1 MAAETAPLPSPAPE
15 KPVVEPLKEIDLPEK
30 PALSVKVTDKTTS
43 EKSLDIDDSSSSAS
57 SDEDTTADSF
67 HSPAASEPAS
77 PTEMKREL
85 TPSVKSIVHDDDTS
99 STAPVLESS
108 ASSEISPKSSPIQAA
123 VKDDPDRRPSNAI
136 STTSMDDID
145 LAGEA
150 TVAVAAVAV
159 AASTASIKSRSSVS
173 SQSGPP
179 KSTPTPPPTV
189 VSKFSLPWGSSSSS
203 SNPPPVPAKDT
214 TTATITATAAAAAAA
229 TATPAPAP
237 RRGPFSW
244 LSRSSTSSVPS
255 TTSPPGTT
263 ATTGFF
269 SSRRNTTSSATT
281 TASSITTPTQNGPS
295 LPTLNAPTIQTFLA
309 KPSGQDLTQQRME
322 TTKDNLSHADA
333 NLQEEAVKGINSLRI
348 SFQKIK
354 EGEEASIIDV
364 PVGDQSEGTPSRPG
378 TSGTGR
384 ETIGEEEIDWEFWS
398 SVVEDYYAV
407 AAKSSNLLTEK
418 VQAGIPA
425 TIRGTVWQSIARSK
439 TESIEAV
446 YREFN
451 ALPGTHMTTI
461 PIHRPPSM
469 VPGDPTPP
477 APVDC
482 KTVSQL
488 EKEIK
493 KDMGQ
498 RTSFANYKGFRQ
510 EGLMGLMKAYAIYDP
525 EVGYVQ
531 GMAFLGAP
539 LLLNMT
545 EEEAFC
551 ILVEL
556 MRTYSL
562 RDMFTPGM
570 KGLHLRLYQYDRLL
584 EDLCP
589 ALSVHLNRRKAQS
602 SLYATQWFLTLFA
615 YKFPLQLVLRVYDL
629 AITEGIEGA
638 VLKFGIALMKKNEA
652 ALRQID
658 NLEAL
663 LPFLREKL
671 FDAYI
676 DKNPSANSLKEA
688 GFFGNGGE
696 KEIYKANELVRDA
709 CDIVVTPE
717 MLHKYTVDWV
727 EMDRREMEEMLE
739 KEALKNQNNILN
751 AKVKQLSKEIESLT
765 EEHVAVATDLVHK
778 KMQNSQLLDENEG
791 LKIEVDELK
800 VVVDKQPKEVELKMK
815 DEMEKVMKR
824 NLEIHNENQSLEDQ
838 MREMEMEL
846 VGTKM
851 SLAEI
856 TEAHELLKTR
866 WNELRKALGD

>member
-1 MAAETAPLPSPAPE
+1 
-15 KPVVEPLKEIDLPEK
+15 
-30 PALSVKVTDKTTS
+30 
-43 EKSLDIDDSSSSAS
+43 
-57 SDEDTTADSF
+57 
-67 HSPAASEPAS
+67 
-77 PTEMKREL
+77 MKREL
-85 TPSVKSIVHDDDTS
+85 TPSVKSKTKDDDASSTS
-99 STAPVLESS
+99 SSDSS
-108 ASSEISPKSSPIQAA
+108 SSSDVSPKSSPVAQPS
-123 VKDDPDRRPSNAI
+123 KEERRI
-136 STTSMDDID
+136 STTSMDDVD
-145 LAGEA
+145 LVDEGPA
-150 TVAVAAVAV
+150 
-159 AASTASIKSRSSVS
+159 TASIKSRSSTTS
-173 SQSGPP
+173 ESAA
-179 KSTPTPPPTV
+179 KAAPPPPPP
-189 VSKFSLPWGSSSSS
+189 SKGFPKLSWGST
-203 SNPPPVPAKDT
+203 PPPVPAKDP
-214 TTATITATAAAAAAA
+214 
-229 TATPAPAP
+229 TPPP
-237 RRGPFSW
+237 QTQRRGPFNW
-244 LSRSSTSSVPS
+244 FSRASTSSVPS
-255 TTSPPGTT
+255 TTSPPASTSGS
-263 ATTGFF
+263 GFF
-269 SSRRNTTSSATT
+269 SARRNTTSSTT
-281 TASSITTPTQNGPS
+281 TTFSSITTPTQNGPS
-295 LPTLNAPTIQTFLA
+295 LPTITTPVIQAYLN
-309 KPSGQDLTQQRME
+309 KPFGQDLIQQRME
-322 TTKDNLSHADA
+322 ATKDNLSHADA
-333 NLQEEAVKGINSLRI
+333 NQLEETNKGINSLRI
-348 SFQKIK
+348 SFQKIRDTAGEVPLTPVEPPTSGGIVGMIGQGLGIASLGSTAGSSVK
-354 EGEEASIIDV
+354 ESGEAATATEKG
-364 PVGDQSEGTPSRPG
+364 VGDTPGSVHTEFDDSRPG
-378 TSGTGR
+378 TSGGAR
-384 ETIGEEEIDWEFWS
+384 GEDEIDWEFWS
-398 SVVEDYYAV
+398 SVVEDYYSV
-407 AAKSSNLLTEK
+407 ASKSSHLLTEK

-439 TESIEAV
+439 NESIEKI
-446 YREFN
+446 YTDFN
-451 ALPGTHMTTI
+451 ALPQNHMTQI
-461 PIHRPPSM
+461 PVHRPPSAIIGESTPS
-469 VPGDPTPP
+469 VP
-477 APVDC
+477 VEC

-589 ALSVHLNRRKAQS
+589 ALAIHLNRRKAQS

-629 AITEGIEGA
+629 VIAEGVEGA

-658 NLEAL
+658 SLEVL

-671 FDAYI
+671 FDAYL
-676 DKNPSANSLKEA
+676 DRNPSQTSLKEA

-696 KEIYKANELVRDA
+696 KEIYKANELVKDA
-709 CDIVVTPE
+709 CDVIVTPE

-727 EMDRREMEEMLE
+727 EMDKREMEELME
-739 KEALKNQNNILN
+739 KETLKSQNAILN
-751 AKVKQLSKEIESLT
+751 SKVKKLSKEIESLT
-765 EEHVAVATDLVHK
+765 HEHVQVATDLVHK
-778 KMQNSQLLDENEG
+778 KMHNSQLLDENEG
-791 LKIEVDELK
+791 LKGEVDELR
-800 VVVDKQPKEVELKMK
+800 VVVEKQPKEVEARLK
-815 DEMEKVMKR
+815 DEMDRIMKR
-824 NLEIHNENQSLEDQ
+824 NLEVHNENQSLEDQ

>member
-1 MAAETAPLPSPAPE
+1 
-15 KPVVEPLKEIDLPEK
+15 
-30 PALSVKVTDKTTS
+30 
-43 EKSLDIDDSSSSAS
+43 
-57 SDEDTTADSF
+57 
-67 HSPAASEPAS
+67 
-77 PTEMKREL
+77 MKREL
-85 TPSVKSIVHDDDTS
+85 TPSVKSIVHDDDNS
-99 STAPVLESS
+99 STPAPVSS
-108 ASSEISPKSSPIQAA
+108 ASSEISPKTSPVLAP

-136 STTSMDDID
+136 STTSMDDVD
-145 LAGEA
+145 LVGEA
-150 TVAVAAVAV
+150 PA
-159 AASTASIKSRSSVS
+159 TASIKSRSSVS
-173 SQSGPP
+173 SQSAPP
-179 KSTPTPPPTV
+179 KTTPTPPPIT
-189 VSKFSLPWGSSSSS
+189 SKFSLPWGSSS
-203 SNPPPVPAKDT
+203 SNPPPVPAKD
-214 TTATITATAAAAAAA
+214 APAAAAAA
-229 TATPAPAP
+229 ATPAPAP

-281 TASSITTPTQNGPS
+281 TASSITTPTQNNGPI
-295 LPTLNAPTIQTFLA
+295 LPTLNTPTIQTFLA

-333 NLQEEAVKGINSLRI
+333 NLQEEAAKGINSLRI

-354 EGEEASIIDV
+354 EDEEASIINV
-364 PVGDQSEGTPSRPG
+364 PIGDQSEGAPSRPG

-384 ETIGEEEIDWEFWS
+384 ETIGEDEIDWEFWS

-439 TESIEAV
+439 TESIEAI

-477 APVDC
+477 LPVDC
-482 KTVSQL
+482 KTVTQL

-709 CDIVVTPE
+709 CDIIVTPE

-727 EMDRREMEEMLE
+727 EMDKREMEEMLE
-739 KEALKNQNNILN
+739 KETLKNQNMLLN

-856 TEAHELLKTR
+856 TEAHEHLKTR

>member
-1 MAAETAPLPSPAPE
+1 MAA
-15 KPVVEPLKEIDLPEK
+15 VQ
-30 PALSVKVTDKTTS
+30 TS
-43 EKSLDIDDSSSSAS
+43 EPVAEIKLDDDPKPESKPKPINDSSSDDGTS
-57 SDEDTTADSF
+57 ADSF

-77 PTEMKREL
+77 PAQMKREL
-85 TPSVKSIVHDDDTS
+85 TPSVKSTVHDDDGSSITS
-99 STAPVLESS
+99 ESS
-108 ASSEISPKSSPIQAA
+108 VSSEIPTKNPSGPDP
-123 VKDDPDRRPSNAI
+123 VKQDDDKERRI
-136 STTSMDDID
+136 STASMDEID

-150 TVAVAAVAV
+150 AATSSV
-159 AASTASIKSRSSVS
+159 KSRSSS
-173 SQSGPP
+173 TST
-179 KSTPTPPPTV
+179 KSASKITPTPPAAA
-189 VSKFSLPWGSSSSS
+189 SKFSLPWGSST
-203 SNPPPVPAKDT
+203 PPPPPPKDT
-214 TTATITATAAAAAAA
+214 APPATTEAK
-229 TATPAPAP
+229 PQ

-244 LSRSSTSSVPS
+244 LSRSSTSSASVT
-255 TTSPPGTT
+255 TTSPPVASTITG
-263 ATTGFF
+263 GFF
-269 SSRRNTTSSATT
+269 SSRRNTTSSTATT
-281 TASSITTPTQNGPS
+281 SSITTPTQNGPL
-295 LPTLNAPTIQTFLA
+295 LPTLNAPNIQTFLN
-309 KPSGQDLTQQRME
+309 KPSGLDLTQQRME
-322 TTKDNLSHADA
+322 TTKDTLSHADA

-354 EGEEASIIDV
+354 DDGEAASLLEPQSAVEPEG
-364 PVGDQSEGTPSRPG
+364 PGSRPG
-378 TSGTGR
+378 TSGTMKT
-384 ETIGEEEIDWEFWS
+384 TIDEDEIDWEFWS
-398 SVVEDYYAV
+398 SVVEDYYSV
-407 AAKSSNLLTEK
+407 ASQSSHLLTEK

-425 TIRGTVWQSIARSK
+425 TIRGTVWQSIGRSK
-439 TESIEAV
+439 TESIEAI
-446 YREFN
+446 YKEFN
-451 ALPGTHMTTI
+451 ALPQTHVTAI
-461 PIHRPPSM
+461 PVHRPPSM
-469 VPGDPTPP
+469 LPGDPGPP
-477 APVDC
+477 APVEC

-551 ILVEL
+551 LLVEL

-658 NLEAL
+658 SLEAL

-676 DKNPSANSLKEA
+676 DKHPSPNSLKEA

-696 KEIYKANELVRDA
+696 KEIYKANELVKDA

-727 EMDRREMEEMLE
+727 EMDKREVEEMLE
-739 KEALKNQNNILN
+739 KEALKTHNMVLN
-751 AKVKQLSKEIESLT
+751 SKLKQHSKEIESLT
-765 EEHVAVATDLVHK
+765 TEHVQVATDLVHK

-791 LKIEVDELK
+791 LKVEVEELK
-800 VVVDKQPKEVELKMK
+800 LVIEKLNLVIDKQPKEVEDKLK
-815 DEMEKVMKR
+815 DEMEKIMKR
-824 NLEIHNENQSLEDQ
+824 NLEVHNENQSLEDQ

-856 TEAHELLKTR
+856 TEDYEHLKTR
-866 WNELRKALGD
+866 LDGLRKTLAD

>member
-1 MAAETAPLPSPAPE
+1 MAAAVVSATADM
-15 KPVVEPLKEIDLPEK
+15 KEINLDLSDEK
-30 PALSVKVTDKTTS
+30 KVLHNKPKLTTISVD
-43 EKSLDIDDSSSSAS
+43 DDSA
-57 SDEDTTADSF
+57 SDEEEEEDEEAAESF
-67 HSPAASEPAS
+67 HSPAASEPGS
-77 PTEMKREL
+77 PAQMKREL
-85 TPSVKSIVHDDDTS
+85 TPSVKSTVHDDDGS
-99 STAPVLESS
+99 SATALDSS
-108 ASSEISPKSSPIQAA
+108 ASSDVSPKSSPIQGPI
-123 VKDDPDRRPSNAI
+123 KDIPERRTSAAI
-136 STTSMDDID
+136 STASMDDID
-145 LAGEA
+145 LVTGQA
-150 TVAVAAVAV
+150 TTATAVTAAAVTEV
-159 AASTASIKSRSSVS
+159 VTKPSSIKSRSSIS
-173 SQSGPP
+173 SNSASSTSGAP
-179 KSTPTPPPTV
+179 KTAPTPPPTTT
-189 VSKFSLPWGSSSSS
+189 SKFSLPWSTSSTP
-203 SNPPPVPAKDT
+203 SNPPPVPAKDVPPVST
-214 TTATITATAAAAAAA
+214 EKP
-229 TATPAPAP
+229 PA

-263 ATTGFF
+263 VSTGFF
-269 SSRRNTTSSATT
+269 SSRRNTTSSTTT
-281 TASSITTPTQNGPS
+281 TASSTTTTTPTQNGPV
-295 LPTLNAPTIQTFLA
+295 LPTLNAPTIQTFLN
-309 KPSGQDLTQQRME
+309 KPSGMDLTQQRME
-322 TTKDNLSHADA
+322 TAKDSLSHADA
-333 NLQEEAVKGINSLRI
+333 NQREEAVKGINSLRI
-348 SFQKIK
+348 SFKKIK
-354 EGEEASIIDV
+354 DSGEAASFIGS
-364 PVGDQSEGTPSRPG
+364 PVVETADGKISRPG
-378 TSGTGR
+378 TSAGP
-384 ETIGEEEIDWEFWS
+384 ETVEEEEIDWEFWS

-407 AAKSSNLLTEK
+407 AAKSSHLLTEK

-439 TESIEAV
+439 TESIEAI

-451 ALPGTHMTTI
+451 ALPQSHMTAI
-461 PIHRPPSM
+461 PVHRPPSII
-469 VPGDPTPP
+469 PGDPSPP
-477 APVDC
+477 APVEC
-482 KTVSQL
+482 KSVSQL

-551 ILVEL
+551 LLVEL

-658 NLEAL
+658 SLEAL

-676 DKNPSANSLKEA
+676 DKNPSASSLLEA

-709 CDIVVTPE
+709 CDIIVTPE

-727 EMDRREMEEMLE
+727 EMDKREMEEMLE
-739 KEALKNQNNILN
+739 KEALKTQNQLLN

-800 VVVDKQPKEVELKMK
+800 VVVDNQPKEVEAKLK
-815 DEMEKVMKR
+815 DEMERIMKR
-824 NLEIHNENQSLEDQ
+824 NLEIHTENQSLEDQ

-856 TEAHELLKTR
+856 TETHELLKTR

>member
-1 MAAETAPLPSPAPE
+1 MAAADVVSKPLGEMKEVDLNDEVKSKIEDASPS
-15 KPVVEPLKEIDLPEK
+15 D
-30 PALSVKVTDKTTS
+30 DDQS
-43 EKSLDIDDSSSSAS
+43 E
-57 SDEDTTADSF
+57 SF

-77 PTEMKREL
+77 PAQMKREL
-85 TPSVKSIVHDDDTS
+85 TPSVKSTVHDDDGS
-99 STAPVLESS
+99 SVSSSESS
-108 ASSEISPKSSPIQAA
+108 VSSEHSPESDPIKQEGQE
-123 VKDDPDRRPSNAI
+123 RRTSTAI
-136 STTSMDDID
+136 STTSMDEID
-145 LAGEA
+145 LVGEA
-150 TVAVAAVAV
+150 AA
-159 AASTASIKSRSSVS
+159 TASIKSRSSAS
-173 SQSGPP
+173 SQSARSAS
-179 KSTPTPPPTV
+179 KTAPTPPAAT
-189 VSKFSLPWGSSSSS
+189 SKFSLPWGSS
-203 SNPPPVPAKDT
+203 NPPAPPAKDT
-214 TTATITATAAAAAAA
+214 AVAAAAAAA
-229 TATPAPAP
+229 DPKPP
-237 RRGPFSW
+237 QRRGPFSW
-244 LSRSSTSSVPS
+244 LSRSSTSSAPA
-255 TTSPPGTT
+255 TTSPPAANGITG
-263 ATTGFF
+263 GFF
-269 SSRRNTTSSATT
+269 SSRRNTTSSTATT
-281 TASSITTPTQNGPS
+281 SSVTTPTQNGPA
-295 LPTLNAPTIQTFLA
+295 LPTLNAPNIQTFLN
-309 KPSGQDLTQQRME
+309 KPSGLDLTQQRME
-322 TTKDNLSHADA
+322 TTKDTLSHADA

-354 EGEEASIIDV
+354 DSGEAASFMEPQSAID
-364 PVGDQSEGTPSRPG
+364 PQSPASRPG
-378 TSGTGR
+378 TSCTMKSSL
-384 ETIGEEEIDWEFWS
+384 EDEEIDWEFWS

-407 AAKSSNLLTEK
+407 AAKSSHMLTEK

-439 TESIEAV
+439 AESIETI
-446 YREFN
+446 YKEFN
-451 ALPGTHMTTI
+451 ALPPTHVTAI
-461 PIHRPPSM
+461 PIHRPPSLL
-469 VPGDPTPP
+469 PGDSGPP
-477 APVDC
+477 APVEC

-551 ILVEL
+551 MLVEL

-658 NLEAL
+658 SLEAL

-696 KEIYKANELVRDA
+696 KEIYKANELVKDA
-709 CDIVVTPE
+709 CDIVITPE

-727 EMDRREMEEMLE
+727 EMDKREMEEMLE
-739 KEALKNQNNILN
+739 KETLKTQNALLT

-765 EEHVAVATDLVHK
+765 AEHVQVATDLVHK
-778 KMQNSQLLDENEG
+778 KMHNSQLLDENEG
-791 LKIEVDELK
+791 LKLEVDELK
-800 VVVDKQPKEVELKMK
+800 VVIDKQPKEVEAKLK
-815 DEMEKVMKR
+815 DEMERIMKR

>member
-1 MAAETAPLPSPAPE
+1 MAAEVESH
-15 KPVVEPLKEIDLPEK
+15 KPVEDLKEVGL
-30 PALSVKVTDKTTS
+30 T
-43 EKSLDIDDSSSSAS
+43 EKSTKLNLKTIDDSSD
-57 SDEDTTADSF
+57 DEDAGDSF
-67 HSPAASEPAS
+67 HSPAASEPGS
-77 PTEMKREL
+77 PAQMKREL
-85 TPSVKSIVHDDDTS
+85 TPSVKSTVHDDDDS
-99 STAPVLESS
+99 STPAPISS
-108 ASSEISPKSSPIQAA
+108 ASSEVSPKSSPMLEPVADSK
-123 VKDDPDRRPSNAI
+123 VRRASAAI
-136 STTSMDDID
+136 STASMDDID
-145 LAGEA
+145 LAGEVPP
-150 TVAVAAVAV
+150 T
-159 AASTASIKSRSSVS
+159 TTTTGSIKSRSSIS
-173 SQSGPP
+173 SASVHS
-179 KSTPTPPPTV
+179 KTAPTPPPTS
-189 VSKFSLPWGSSSSS
+189 SKFTLPWSSAG
-203 SNPPPVPAKDT
+203 SNPPAVPAKDT
-214 TTATITATAAAAAAA
+214 PPPVATTP
-229 TATPAPAP
+229 TPPAVP
-237 RRGPFSW
+237 ESNARRGPFSW
-244 LSRSSTSSVPS
+244 FSRSSTSSVPS

-263 ATTGFF
+263 ASGFF
-269 SSRRNTTSSATT
+269 GSRRNTTSSANT
-281 TASSITTPTQNGPS
+281 TASSVTTPTQNGPI
-295 LPTLNAPTIQTFLA
+295 LPTLNAPIIQTFLN
-309 KPSGQDLTQQRME
+309 KPSGLDLTQQRME
-322 TTKDNLSHADA
+322 TTKDSLSHADA
-333 NLQEEAVKGINSLRI
+333 NQQEEAVKGINSLRA

-354 EGEEASIIDV
+354 DCEEAASLIDV
-364 PVGDQSEGTPSRPG
+364 PSSGQSEGPNSRPG
-378 TSGTGR
+378 TSGSTSS
-384 ETIGEEEIDWEFWS
+384 TIEEEDIDWEFWS

-425 TIRGTVWQSIARSK
+425 TIRGTVWQSISRSK
-439 TESIEAV
+439 NESIETI
-446 YREFN
+446 YSEFN
-451 ALPGTHMTTI
+451 ALPQTHMTAI
-461 PIHRPPSM
+461 PVHRPPSLL
-469 VPGDPTPP
+469 PGDPSPP
-477 APVDC
+477 APVEC

-551 ILVEL
+551 MMVEL

-658 NLEAL
+658 SLEAL

-676 DKNPSANSLKEA
+676 DKNPSAHSLKEA

-727 EMDRREMEEMLE
+727 EMDKREVEEMLE
-739 KEALKNQNNILN
+739 KEALKTQNTLLSV
-751 AKVKQLSKEIESLT
+751 KVKQLSKEIESLT
-765 EEHVAVATDLVHK
+765 EEHVQVATDLVHK
-778 KMQNSQLLDENEG
+778 KMQNSQLLDENE
-791 LKIEVDELK
+791 ELK
-800 VVVDKQPKEVELKMK
+800 VKVDEFKIVVDKQPKEIEAKLK
-815 DEMEKVMKR
+815 DEMDRIMKR

-851 SLAEI
+851 SLAE
-856 TEAHELLKTR
+856 
-866 WNELRKALGD
+866 NYV

>member
-1 MAAETAPLPSPAPE
+1 MAAVLAPAADM
-15 KPVVEPLKEIDLPEK
+15 KEIDLSEK
-30 PALSVKVTDKTTS
+30 PSKPKLATITVD
-43 EKSLDIDDSSSSAS
+43 DDSSNDESDDAS
-57 SDEDTTADSF
+57 SDDETNAESF
-67 HSPAASEPAS
+67 HSPAASEPGS
-77 PTEMKREL
+77 PAQMKREL
-85 TPSVKSIVHDDDTS
+85 TPSVKSTVHDDDGS
-99 STAPVLESS
+99 SATALDSS
-108 ASSEISPKSSPIQAA
+108 ASSDVSPKTSPVLAPLKETPEKRKSAA
-123 VKDDPDRRPSNAI
+123 AI
-136 STTSMDDID
+136 STVSMDDID

-150 TVAVAAVAV
+150 LTTKRSKTEDTA
-159 AASTASIKSRSSVS
+159 ASIKSRSSIS
-173 SQSGPP
+173 SNSGSSAP
-179 KSTPTPPPTV
+179 KTAPTPPPSL
-189 VSKFSLPWGSSSSS
+189 SKFSLPWSSSS
-203 SNPPPVPAKDT
+203 SNPPPVPAKDVPPVT
-214 TTATITATAAAAAAA
+214 TTEKP
-229 TATPAPAP
+229 PA

-255 TTSPPGTT
+255 TTSPPGAT

-269 SSRRNTTSSATT
+269 SSRRNTTSSTTT
-281 TASSITTPTQNGPS
+281 TASSVTTPTQNGPV
-295 LPTLNAPTIQTFLA
+295 LPTLNAPIIQTFLT

-322 TTKDNLSHADA
+322 TAKDSLSHADA

-354 EGEEASIIDV
+354 DSGEAASFIGSPVVETTPEGLRIV
-364 PVGDQSEGTPSRPG
+364 SRPG
-378 TSGTGR
+378 TSAGEQ
-384 ETIGEEEIDWEFWS
+384 ETIYEEEEIDWEFWS

-407 AAKSSNLLTEK
+407 AAKSSHLLTEK

-451 ALPGTHMTTI
+451 GLPATHMTAI
-461 PIHRPPSM
+461 PMHRPPSLI
-469 VPGDPTPP
+469 PGDTSPTV
-477 APVDC
+477 PVEC

-539 LLLNMT
+539 LLLNMS

-551 ILVEL
+551 LLVEL

-658 NLEAL
+658 SLEAL

-676 DKNPSANSLKEA
+676 DKNPSPKSLMEA

-696 KEIYKANELVRDA
+696 KDIYKANELVKDA

-727 EMDRREMEEMLE
+727 EMDKREMEEMLE
-739 KEALKNQNNILN
+739 KEALKAHNQLLN
-751 AKVKQLSKEIESLT
+751 SKVKQLSKEIESLT

-800 VVVDKQPKEVELKMK
+800 VVVDKQPKEVEAKLK
-815 DEMEKVMKR
+815 DEMDRIMKR
-824 NLEIHNENQSLEDQ
+824 NLEIHTENQSLEDQ

-856 TEAHELLKTR
+856 TESHELLKTR

>member
-1 MAAETAPLPSPAPE
+1 
-15 KPVVEPLKEIDLPEK
+15 
-30 PALSVKVTDKTTS
+30 
-43 EKSLDIDDSSSSAS
+43 
-57 SDEDTTADSF
+57 
-67 HSPAASEPAS
+67 
-77 PTEMKREL
+77 MKREL
-85 TPSVKSIVHDDDTS
+85 TPSVKSTVHDDDSS
-99 STAPVLESS
+99 STAPALESS
-108 ASSEISPKSSPIQAA
+108 ASSEISPKSSPVLVP

-150 TVAVAAVAV
+150 SAAVAV

-189 VSKFSLPWGSSSSS
+189 VSKFSLPWGSSSS
-203 SNPPPVPAKDT
+203 NPPPVPAKDT
-214 TTATITATAAAAAAA
+214 TTATTAAAAAAA
-229 TATPAPAP
+229 ATPAPA

-295 LPTLNAPTIQTFLA
+295 LPTLNAPIIQTFLA

-354 EGEEASIIDV
+354 EVEEASIIDV
-364 PVGDQSEGTPSRPG
+364 PTGDQSEGTPSRPG
-378 TSGTGR
+378 TSGTGH
-384 ETIGEEEIDWEFWS
+384 ETIGEDEIDWEFWS

-439 TESIEAV
+439 TESIEAI

-451 ALPGTHMTTI
+451 SLPGTHMTTI

-482 KTVSQL
+482 KTVTQL

-727 EMDRREMEEMLE
+727 EMDKREMEEMLE
-739 KEALKNQNNILN
+739 KEALKNQNNLLN

>member
-1 MAAETAPLPSPAPE
+1 
-15 KPVVEPLKEIDLPEK
+15 
-30 PALSVKVTDKTTS
+30 
-43 EKSLDIDDSSSSAS
+43 
-57 SDEDTTADSF
+57 
-67 HSPAASEPAS
+67 
-77 PTEMKREL
+77 MKREL
-85 TPSVKSIVHDDDTS
+85 TPSVKSTVHDDDSS
-99 STAPVLESS
+99 STPAPESS
-108 ASSEISPKSSPIQAA
+108 ASSEISPKSSPIQAP

-150 TVAVAAVAV
+150 PA
-159 AASTASIKSRSSVS
+159 TASIKSRSSVS
-173 SQSGPP
+173 SQSAP
-179 KSTPTPPPTV
+179 KTTPTPPPVT
-189 VSKFSLPWGSSSSS
+189 SKFSLPWGSSS

-214 TTATITATAAAAAAA
+214 VAA
-229 TATPAPAP
+229 PAPAP

-281 TASSITTPTQNGPS
+281 TASSITTPTQNGPV

-348 SFQKIK
+348 SFLKIK
-354 EGEEASIIDV
+354 EDEEASIINI
-364 PVGDQSEGTPSRPG
+364 PTGDQSEGAPSRPG

-384 ETIGEEEIDWEFWS
+384 ETIGEHEIDWEFWS

-439 TESIEAV
+439 TESIEAI

-461 PIHRPPSM
+461 PIHRPPSL

-477 APVDC
+477 LPVDC
-482 KTVSQL
+482 KTVTQL

-727 EMDRREMEEMLE
+727 EMDKREMEEMLE
-739 KEALKNQNNILN
+739 KEALKNQNNLLN
-751 AKVKQLSKEIESLT
+751 TKVKQLSKEIESLT

>member
-1 MAAETAPLPSPAPE
+1 MAAVDASKPLGE
-15 KPVVEPLKEIDLPEK
+15 MKEVNLNDEVKSKIED
-30 PALSVKVTDKTTS
+30 AGLSDDEQS
-43 EKSLDIDDSSSSAS
+43 E
-57 SDEDTTADSF
+57 SF

-77 PTEMKREL
+77 PAQMKREL
-85 TPSVKSIVHDDDTS
+85 TPSVKSTVHDDDGS
-99 STAPVLESS
+99 SVSSSESS
-108 ASSEISPKSSPIQAA
+108 VSSEHSPESDP
-123 VKDDPDRRPSNAI
+123 VKQEQEGKEQERRTSAAI
-136 STTSMDDID
+136 STTSMDEID
-145 LAGEA
+145 LVGEA
-150 TVAVAAVAV
+150 AA
-159 AASTASIKSRSSVS
+159 TASIRSRSSAS
-173 SQSGPP
+173 SQST
-179 KSTPTPPPTV
+179 KSNSKTAPTPPAAI
-189 VSKFSLPWGSSSSS
+189 SKFSLPWGSS
-203 SNPPPVPAKDT
+203 NPPAPPAKDT
-214 TTATITATAAAAAAA
+214 VVAAA
-229 TATPAPAP
+229 PPQ

-244 LSRSSTSSVPS
+244 LSRSSTSSAPA
-255 TTSPPGTT
+255 TTSPP
-263 ATTGFF
+263 ATNGIAGGFF
-269 SSRRNTTSSATT
+269 SSRRNTTSSANPPIP
-281 TASSITTPTQNGPS
+281 ITTPAQNGPS
-295 LPTLNAPTIQTFLA
+295 LPTLNAPNIQTFLN
-309 KPSGQDLTQQRME
+309 KPSGLDLTQQRME
-322 TTKDNLSHADA
+322 TTKDTLSHADA

-354 EGEEASIIDV
+354 DSGEAASFMEPQSAIDA
-364 PVGDQSEGTPSRPG
+364 PSPASRPG
-378 TSGTGR
+378 TSCTMKSTL
-384 ETIGEEEIDWEFWS
+384 EEEEIDWEFWS

-407 AAKSSNLLTEK
+407 AAKSSHMLTEK

-439 TESIEAV
+439 TESIEAI
-446 YREFN
+446 YKEFN
-451 ALPGTHMTTI
+451 ALPQTHVTAI
-461 PIHRPPSM
+461 PIHRPPSLL
-469 VPGDPTPP
+469 PGDSGPP
-477 APVDC
+477 APVEC

-551 ILVEL
+551 MLVEL

-658 NLEAL
+658 SLEAL

-671 FDAYI
+671 FDVYI

-696 KEIYKANELVRDA
+696 KEIYKANELVKDA
-709 CDIVVTPE
+709 CDIVITPE

-727 EMDRREMEEMLE
+727 EMDKREMEEMLE
-739 KEALKNQNNILN
+739 KEALKTQNALLTS
-751 AKVKQLSKEIESLT
+751 KVKQLSKEIESLT
-765 EEHVAVATDLVHK
+765 AEHVQVATDLVHK
-778 KMQNSQLLDENEG
+778 KMHNSQLLDENEG
-791 LKIEVDELK
+791 LKLEVEELK
-800 VVVDKQPKEVELKMK
+800 VVIDKQPKEVEAKLK
-815 DEMEKVMKR
+815 DEMERIMKR
-824 NLEIHNENQSLEDQ
+824 NLEIHTENQSLEDQ

-851 SLAEI
+851 SLAEVNFPC
-856 TEAHELLKTR
+856 TPAE
-866 WNELRKALGD
+866 

>member
-1 MAAETAPLPSPAPE
+1 
-15 KPVVEPLKEIDLPEK
+15 
-30 PALSVKVTDKTTS
+30 
-43 EKSLDIDDSSSSAS
+43 
-57 SDEDTTADSF
+57 
-67 HSPAASEPAS
+67 
-77 PTEMKREL
+77 
-85 TPSVKSIVHDDDTS
+85 
-99 STAPVLESS
+99 
-108 ASSEISPKSSPIQAA
+108 
-123 VKDDPDRRPSNAI
+123 
-136 STTSMDDID
+136 
-145 LAGEA
+145 
-150 TVAVAAVAV
+150 
-159 AASTASIKSRSSVS
+159 
-173 SQSGPP
+173 
-179 KSTPTPPPTV
+179 
-189 VSKFSLPWGSSSSS
+189 
-203 SNPPPVPAKDT
+203 
-214 TTATITATAAAAAAA
+214 
-229 TATPAPAP
+229 
-237 RRGPFSW
+237 
-244 LSRSSTSSVPS
+244 
-255 TTSPPGTT
+255 
-263 ATTGFF
+263 
-269 SSRRNTTSSATT
+269 
-281 TASSITTPTQNGPS
+281 
-295 LPTLNAPTIQTFLA
+295 
-309 KPSGQDLTQQRME
+309 ME

-364 PVGDQSEGTPSRPG
+364 PAGDQSEGAPSRPG

-439 TESIEAV
+439 TESIEAI

-482 KTVSQL
+482 KTVTQL

-545 EEEAFC
+545 EEEAFSL
-551 ILVEL
+551 LVEL

-727 EMDRREMEEMLE
+727 EMDKREMEEMLE
-739 KEALKNQNNILN
+739 KETLKNQNILLN

-791 LKIEVDELK
+791 LKVEVDELK
-800 VVVDKQPKEVELKMK
+800 VVVDKQPKEIELKMK

>member
-1 MAAETAPLPSPAPE
+1 MAAAVLSATADM
-15 KPVVEPLKEIDLPEK
+15 KEVDI
-30 PALSVKVTDKTTS
+30 VTDEKKVLQNKPKLTTIS
-43 EKSLDIDDSSSSAS
+43 VDDDEDSAS
-57 SDEDTTADSF
+57 GEEEEDEEEDEAAESF
-67 HSPAASEPAS
+67 HSPAASEPGS
-77 PTEMKREL
+77 PEQMKREL
-85 TPSVKSIVHDDDTS
+85 TPSVKSIAHDDDGS
-99 STAPVLESS
+99 SATALDSS
-108 ASSEISPKSSPIQAA
+108 ASSDISPKSSPVQGPI
-123 VKDDPDRRPSNAI
+123 KDVPERRTSAAI

-145 LAGEA
+145 LVTGEA
-150 TVAVAAVAV
+150 TTAT
-159 AASTASIKSRSSVS
+159 AASATVVTDAVTKPSSIKSRSSIS
-173 SQSGPP
+173 SNSASSTSAAP
-179 KSTPTPPPTV
+179 KPPTPPPTTI
-189 VSKFSLPWGSSSSS
+189 SKFSLPWSTSSTP
-203 SNPPPVPAKDT
+203 SNPPPVPAKDV
-214 TTATITATAAAAAAA
+214 
-229 TATPAPAP
+229 TPVSTEKPPA

-255 TTSPPGTT
+255 TTTTSPPGTT
-263 ATTGFF
+263 VSTGFF
-269 SSRRNTTSSATT
+269 SSRRNTTSSTT
-281 TASSITTPTQNGPS
+281 TVASSSTTTTPTQNGPI
-295 LPTLNAPTIQTFLA
+295 LPTLNAPAIQTFLN
-309 KPSGQDLTQQRME
+309 KPSGMDLTQQRME
-322 TTKDNLSHADA
+322 TTKDSLSHADA
-333 NLQEEAVKGINSLRI
+333 NQREEAVKGINSLRI
-348 SFQKIK
+348 SFKKIK
-354 EGEEASIIDV
+354 DSGEAASFIGS
-364 PVGDQSEGTPSRPG
+364 PVVETADGKISRPG
-378 TSGTGR
+378 TSAGPDTV
-384 ETIGEEEIDWEFWS
+384 EEEEIDWEFWS
-398 SVVEDYYAV
+398 SVVEDYYTV
-407 AAKSSNLLTEK
+407 AAKSSHLLTEK

-439 TESIEAV
+439 TESVEAV

-451 ALPGTHMTTI
+451 ALPPSHMTAI
-461 PIHRPPSM
+461 PVHRPPSII
-469 VPGDPTPP
+469 PGDPSPP
-477 APVDC
+477 APVEC
-482 KTVSQL
+482 KSVSQL

-551 ILVEL
+551 LLVEL

-562 RDMFTPGM
+562 REMFTPGM

-629 AITEGIEGA
+629 VITGGIEGA

-658 NLEAL
+658 SLEAL

-676 DKNPSANSLKEA
+676 DKNPSASSLLEA

-727 EMDRREMEEMLE
+727 EMDKREMEEMLE
-739 KEALKNQNNILN
+739 KEALKTQNQLLN

-800 VVVDKQPKEVELKMK
+800 VVVDKQPKEVEAKLK
-815 DEMEKVMKR
+815 DEMERIMKR
-824 NLEIHNENQSLEDQ
+824 NLEIHTENQSLEDQ

-856 TEAHELLKTR
+856 TETHELLKTR

>member
-1 MAAETAPLPSPAPE
+1 
-15 KPVVEPLKEIDLPEK
+15 
-30 PALSVKVTDKTTS
+30 
-43 EKSLDIDDSSSSAS
+43 
-57 SDEDTTADSF
+57 
-67 HSPAASEPAS
+67 
-77 PTEMKREL
+77 MKREL
-85 TPSVKSIVHDDDTS
+85 TPSVKSIVHDDDAS
-99 STAPVLESS
+99 STPPVLESS
-108 ASSEISPKSSPIQAA
+108 ASSEISPKSSPIQAPL
-123 VKDDPDRRPSNAI
+123 KEDSDRRASNAI
-136 STTSMDDID
+136 STASMDDID

-150 TVAVAAVAV
+150 PVAVTATATAAVAATAATATVVTV
-159 AASTASIKSRSSVS
+159 AAATTTTTSASRTASIKSRSSVS

-179 KSTPTPPPTV
+179 KTTPTPPPTIA
-189 VSKFSLPWGSSSSS
+189 SKFSLPWGSSSSSSS

-214 TTATITATAAAAAAA
+214 TAATAAAAAAA
-229 TATPAPAP
+229 APVPAPAP

-255 TTSPPGTT
+255 NTSPPGTT

-281 TASSITTPTQNGPS
+281 TASSITTPTQNNGPS

-322 TTKDNLSHADA
+322 ATKDSLSHADA

-364 PVGDQSEGTPSRPG
+364 PTGDGGDQSEGAPSRPG
-378 TSGTGR
+378 TSGSGC
-384 ETIGEEEIDWEFWS
+384 ETVGEEEIDWEFWS

-407 AAKSSNLLTEK
+407 ASKSSNLLTEK

-439 TESIEAV
+439 TESIETI

-451 ALPGTHMTTI
+451 SLPGTHMTTI

-482 KTVSQL
+482 KTVTQL

-551 ILVEL
+551 LLVEL

-709 CDIVVTPE
+709 CDIIVTPE

-727 EMDRREMEEMLE
+727 EMDKREMEEMLE
-739 KEALKNQNNILN
+739 KETLKNQNLLLN

-800 VVVDKQPKEVELKMK
+800 EVVDKQPKEVELRLK

-856 TEAHELLKTR
+856 TETHELLKTR

>member
-1 MAAETAPLPSPAPE
+1 MAAEPVPSPPIPAAE
-15 KPVVEPLKEIDLPEK
+15 KPVEDSKDIDLAEK
-30 PALSVKVTDKTTS
+30 PALAVKAAEKTATVITTTAVGKTVD
-43 EKSLDIDDSSSSAS
+43 EDDSS
-57 SDEDTTADSF
+57 DEETNTDSF

-77 PTEMKREL
+77 PAEMKREL
-85 TPSVKSIVHDDDTS
+85 TPSVKSTVHDDDSS
-99 STAPVLESS
+99 STAPALESS
-108 ASSEISPKSSPIQAA
+108 ASSEISPKSSPIQAP
-123 VKDDPDRRPSNAI
+123 VKEDPDRRPSNAI

-145 LAGEA
+145 LAA
-150 TVAVAAVAV
+150 PSAPAVVAPTTTSAA
-159 AASTASIKSRSSVS
+159 ASIKSRSSVS
-173 SQSGPP
+173 SQSAPPPP
-179 KSTPTPPPTV
+179 KTTPTPPPIT
-189 VSKFSLPWGSSSSS
+189 SKFSLPWGSSSSS
-203 SNPPPVPAKDT
+203 TATPPPVPAKD
-214 TTATITATAAAAAAA
+214 AAAA
-229 TATPAPAP
+229 APAP

-255 TTSPPGTT
+255 NTSPPGTT

-281 TASSITTPTQNGPS
+281 PASSITTPTQNGPS

-364 PVGDQSEGTPSRPG
+364 PTGGDQEEGTTTTSRPG

-384 ETIGEEEIDWEFWS
+384 ETIGEAEIDWEFWS

-407 AAKSSNLLTEK
+407 AAKSSHLLTEK

-439 TESIEAV
+439 TESIEAI

-545 EEEAFC
+545 EEEGFC

-727 EMDRREMEEMLE
+727 EMDKREMEEMLE
-739 KEALKNQNNILN
+739 KETLKNQNNLLN

-800 VVVDKQPKEVELKMK
+800 EVVDKQPKEVELRMK
-815 DEMEKVMKR
+815 EDMEKVMKR
-824 NLEIHNENQSLEDQ
+824 NVEIYNENQGLEDQ